1 MNCPK
6 CGGEIPFFDLKPNC
20 KHCGVNIMYYTQNDG
35 LMRDAKR
42 TELESAVARMVV
54 ARIKAQF
61 IGGKLQILRMII
73 VLLSVCALLV
83 PFASV
88 KYSVPFFD
96 GSFSAGLIGI
106 ITGFSGGSIMKL
118 PEFMGSTLFGQ
129 HSTLI
134 CVAFVLVILCFLI
147 DLVIFS
153 AFVLGF
159 MNLTKSAKVM
169 KNWALAGAV
178 ISVLVQ
184 AAVIVLNFIS
194 KDSATSQ
201 FKMGFG
207 ALVCLAAYL
216 IVFFVNKAIL
226 NKGIEP
232 VYRENDLKRR
242 EMLKKVRAGEVDLDT
257 LPLPVYE
264 SEEEKEER
272 LKALREALKVE
283 EEGKEL

>member
-1 MNCPK
+1 MKCPK

-106 ITGFSGGSIMKL
+106 ITGFTGGTIMKMPDFL
-118 PEFMGSTLFGQ
+118 GSTLFGQ
-129 HSTLI
+129 HTTLI
-134 CVAFVLVILCFLI
+134 FVAFILIIVCFLI
-147 DLVIFS
+147 DLVVFC
-153 AFVLGF
+153 AYVLGF

-178 ISVLVQ
+178 ISVAVQ
-184 AAVIVLNFIS
+184 AAVIVLNFLS

-201 FKMGFG
+201 FRMGFG

-216 IVFFVNKAIL
+216 IVFFINKAIL

-242 EMLKKVRAGEVDLDT
+242 EMLKKVRSGEVNIDS

-272 LKALREALKVE
+272 LNALKEALKVE